1 MTILTVVFFGI
12 MILTLS
18 VVAIATRAT
27 EGEKSLESR
36 LSGIKSASAG
46 LAPTTSDIAQL
57 WKKQGKGGNGIERLL
72 TRYDVFRK
80 VEISLRQAQSSLSL
94 GALLLTALG
103 LAAVAWFAAMLFVP
117 VLPVELLAACV
128 AAYIP
133 FGYFTFKRARRV
145 KQFNAALPD
154 AIDMMARALRAG
166 HSMVSSI
173 EMMASQ
179 AVEPARSEF
188 AEVFKQQNFGLPIR
202 DALMQLMERVPSQDL
217 RVLVTAILVQ
227 KDTGGNLAEILDRT
241 VFVIRERLRIYG
253 EIQVQTAQGRL
264 TGWILSA
271 LPIVMMI
278 VINVVD
284 PGYSHVLFVTPMGHK
299 LMYIGVGLMVTGS
312 LVIRKIVNGIQV

>member
-1 MTILTVVFFGI
+1 MAILICAFIGVLL
-12 MILTLS
+12 LTFALL
-18 VVAIATRAT
+18 AFATRAT
-27 EGEKSLESR
+27 DEEKTLEDR
-36 LSGIKSASAG
+36 LSGIKALPG
-46 LAPTTSDIAQL
+46 LAASGSDIAEL
-57 WKKQGKGGNGIERLL
+57 WKSQGKGSNAFERFLV
-72 TRYDVFRK
+72 RRQVFRK
-80 VEISLRQAQSSLSL
+80 VEVSLRQAQSTLSL
-94 GALLLTALG
+94 GALLLICLG
-103 LAAVAWFAAMLFVP
+103 LAAGGYLACMIFVP
-117 VLPVELLAACV
+117 AVPVDLLAAMV
-128 AAYIP
+128 AAYLP
-133 FGYFTFKRARRV
+133 FGYFSFKRSRRV
-145 KQFNAALPD
+145 KRFNAALPD

-173 EMMASQ
+173 EMMADQ

-202 DALMQLMERVPSQDL
+202 DALMQLLERVPSQDL

-241 VFVIRERLRIYG
+241 VFVVRERLRIQG

-284 PGYSHVLFVTPMGHK
+284 PGYSHVLFATPMGRK
-299 LMYIGVGLMVTGS
+299 LLYIGLGLLLAGS
-312 LVIRKIVNGIQV
+312 FAIRKIVNGIEA

>member
-1 MTILTVVFFGI
+1 MPQ
-12 MILTLS
+12 
-18 VVAIATRAT
+18 
-27 EGEKSLESR
+27 
-36 LSGIKSASAG
+36 G
-46 LAPTTSDIAQL
+46 LAASSSDIAEL
-57 WKKQGKGGNGIERLL
+57 WKSQGRGGNGFERLL
-72 TRYDVFRK
+72 TRYQVFRK
-80 VEISLRQAQSSLSL
+80 VEISLRQAQSTLSL
-94 GALLLTALG
+94 GALLLTAAG
-103 LAAVAWFAAMLFVP
+103 LAGVGYFAAMIFVP
-117 VLPVELLAACV
+117 VLPVELLAA
-128 AAYIP
+128 AILAYVP
-133 FGYFTFKRARRV
+133 FGYFAFKRARRL

-173 EMMASQ
+173 EMMADQ

-188 AEVFKQQNFGLPIR
+188 GEVFKQQNFGLPIR

-241 VFVIRERLRIYG
+241 VHVIRERLRIQG
-253 EIQVQTAQGRL
+253 EIQVQTAQGRM

-271 LPIVMMI
+271 LPVVMMV

-312 LVIRKIVNGIQV
+312 LAIRKIVNGIEV